1 MGSWYM
7 WNLAW
12 GLYKRT
18 EHSIQ
23 NQFYL
28 CACKNHF
35 WSVWFFKDSKKSRS
49 PLSLSCSS
57 LKLSL
62 LLPLILAHPLAWI
75 SVAKF
80 VGVLLSWA
88 RGCWWMHTC
97 LVRAANKS
105 NALSPLYD
113 LSCSWLY
120 SDAVWPRGWGRVHH
134 GLQLPDVRAT
144 SLCYCPFKFWQQAGL
159 WVNGH
164 GWASLEGSRLPCGSQ
179 FLLVS
184 LMAHTKEVRENAV
197 VEDHSIA
204 EEKVKGIF
212 LKFRTF
218 RK

>member
-1 MGSWYM
+1 MSV
-7 WNLAW
+7 LV
-12 GLYKRT
+12 KT
-18 EHSIQ
+18 T
-23 NQFYL
+23 FDL
-28 CACKNHF
+28 CK
-35 WSVWFFKDSKKSRS
+35 FFKDSNKSCS

-57 LKLSL
+57 LKLTL
-62 LLPLILAHPLAWI
+62 LLPLISAHPLAWV
-75 SVAKF
+75 SVAKLDERACF
-80 VGVLLSWA
+80 VGVSLSWA
-88 RGCWWMHTC
+88 RGWWLMCTC

-134 GLQLPDVRAT
+134 GLQLPDVCAT
-144 SLCYCPFKFWQQAGL
+144 SLCYCPFKLWQQAGL
-159 WVNGH
+159 WVKGH
-164 GWASLEGSRLPCGSQ
+164 GWASLKGSRLPCGPQ

-197 VEDHSIA
+197 VEDHSVA